1 MRATHYFHAAS
12 GQYFTLGSGF
22 ELYGVRYSN
31 IWLETATE
39 ADLAAHGLVP
49 VVMVETVPDDYKN
62 YNRTEELVGAERRVT
77 WTRKPQD
84 EIDANRKAN
93 IQAEIDALERDT
105 LLPRVAREFMLI
117 QFQAVAA
124 AQGVDPM
131 ENFGYRK
138 VKELDDKIN
147 ALRASL

>member
-1 MRATHYFHAAS
+1 MRATTYYSAEHT
-12 GQYFTLGSGF
+12 QYVSIGSSFTLG
-22 ELYGVRYSN
+22 GVLHSN
-31 IWLETATE
+31 DWLERAS
-39 ADLAAHGLVP
+39 DSDIAAKGLVP
-49 VVMVETVPDDYKN
+49 VVTVETVPVEYQD

-77 WTRKPQD
+77 WTRKPQA
-84 EIDANRKAN
+84 EIDANRQAD
-93 IQAEIDALERDT
+93 IQAKIDALEREA
-105 LLPRVAREFMLI
+105 LLPRVAREFMMI